1 MIETMA
7 NNMVADFCLLC
18 SFADVCVLDGDEI
31 SKHRCSIEGSSI
43 LINYNFNWIFR
54 EGYKQKIRLNTK
66 LLVVEI

>member
-43 LINYNFNWIFR
+43 LINYKFN
-54 EGYKQKIRLNTK
+54 
-66 LLVVEI
+66 

>member
-43 LINYNFNWIFR
+43 LINYNCLTEYFAKVINR
-54 EGYKQKIRLNTK
+54 KSD
-66 LLVVEI
+66 